1 MSVFPL
7 GIDNC
12 LFSVFKNLQKA
23 DKLALDNMISRLKFD
38 ASFGALE
45 QSIQNILNRLSGQ
58 V

>member
-23 DKLALDNMISRLKFD
+23 DKLKFD